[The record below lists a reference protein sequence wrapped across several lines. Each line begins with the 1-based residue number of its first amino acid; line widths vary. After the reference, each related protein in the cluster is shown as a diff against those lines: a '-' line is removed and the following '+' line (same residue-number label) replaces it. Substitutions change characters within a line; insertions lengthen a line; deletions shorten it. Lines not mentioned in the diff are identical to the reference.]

1 MSSTLVPS
9 HALHRQRRKYIAL
22 AVAAI
27 TIFVHI
33 AHSSLGE
40 SGMTSSPSLSSQI
53 LISPRPSLHAE
64 EIIQR
69 SYRQTF
75 GALSTEILCSLDIDG
90 KTCINSLLA
99 EAMEISSLTS
109 QSNNNTTSMSST
121 KSFPWWFI
129 TMLRDIKKKGSIHGA
144 WHNLTILDP
153 PMDFCAIE
161 KIATTQWRN
170 VQCFLNEGIEP
181 KTRPRPCH
189 LNKTSLDSRRS
200 ENVSRVV
207 MLRDPLERLLSGYLN
222 KCAHDGRRRVEGHC
236 EPNTVFNDTDLTLQI
251 RQDPR
256 QLFAAYVDGFPLT
269 WNIHFSPQSM
279 YCDVL
284 FRHVDNYEFV
294 GHMGKDFF
302 GYLQDLAAKL
312 GQRNK
317 LPEALEKVFHLSR
330 ELTLH
335 ENSNVGTETKAA
347 THVNKYFTAASVR
360 RALEYFAVDYVRLGL
375 EVPSWAHDILAEESE
390 IFMK

>member
-1 MSSTLVPS
+1 MIYGRLNV
-9 HALHRQRRKYIAL
+9 
-22 AVAAI
+22 
-27 TIFVHI
+27 
-33 AHSSLGE
+33 
-40 SGMTSSPSLSSQI
+40 
-53 LISPRPSLHAE
+53 
-64 EIIQR
+64 
-69 SYRQTF
+69 
-75 GALSTEILCSLDIDG
+75 
-90 KTCINSLLA
+90 
-99 EAMEISSLTS
+99 
-109 QSNNNTTSMSST
+109 TT
-121 KSFPWWFI
+121 
-129 TMLRDIKKKGSIHGA
+129 
-144 WHNLTILDP
+144 LDP
-153 PMDFCAIE
+153 PMDFCTIE

-181 KTRPRPCH
+181 KTRPRPCQ

-269 WNIHFSPQSM
+269 WNIHFFPQSM

-284 FRHVDNYEFV
+284 FRHADNYEFV
-294 GHMGKDFF
+294 GNMGKDFF
-302 GYLQDLAAKL
+302 VHLQDLAAKL

-330 ELTLH
+330 ELTVN
-335 ENSNVGTETKAA
+335 ENSNVGTETKTKAA
-347 THVNKYFTAASVR
+347 TPCEEILYSSFSAPCIGVLCGRLYEA
-360 RALEYFAVDYVRLGL
+360 RLGSSQL
-375 EVPSWAHDILAEESE
+375 GTWHSCGRE
-390 IFMK
+390 